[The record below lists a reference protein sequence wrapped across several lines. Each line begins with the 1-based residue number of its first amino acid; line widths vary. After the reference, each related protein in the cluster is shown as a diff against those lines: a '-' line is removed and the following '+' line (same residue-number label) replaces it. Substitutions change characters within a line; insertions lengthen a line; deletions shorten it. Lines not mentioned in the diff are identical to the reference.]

1 MLASSWPLP
10 NGMRHC
16 FAMRSSAGDCPRYAN
31 IHLDTNYWMIHPNHL
46 LSIDLHYA
54 LRLILQLTEAHE

>member
-31 IHLDTNYWMIHPNHL
+31 IHLDTNYWMIRSESL
-46 LSIDLHYA
+46 LLN
-54 LRLILQLTEAHE
+54 